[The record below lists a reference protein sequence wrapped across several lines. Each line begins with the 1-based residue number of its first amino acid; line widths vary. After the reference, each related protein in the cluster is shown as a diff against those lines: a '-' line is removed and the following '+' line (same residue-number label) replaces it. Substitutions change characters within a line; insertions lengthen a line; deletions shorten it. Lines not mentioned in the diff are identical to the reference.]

1 MKQITTIL
9 ILLFA
14 LTLSAQEYSY
24 TITSEPGDSTFTLDN
39 VTELSTN
46 RFEISRTTGL
56 DTTALQLTQYARIQQ
71 AYNQIARKEQEI
83 FALQRQV
90 NALRAGLTSAGIEDY
105 NNYQITSLDSL
116 YAADIARFATT
127 GIVADCYIQAREGL
141 THVVRLISDNSIVAV
156 IVPLAPNYIRLNL
169 RPGYQVNGTTSVLM
183 FATNTRDFRGIGE
196 GNALYR
202 LRIIR

>member
-24 TITSEPGDSTFTLDN
+24 TISSEPGDSTFTLDN
-39 VTELSTN
+39 VTELSAN

-90 NALRAGLTSAGIEDY
+90 NALRAGLTSVGIEDY
-105 NNYQITSLDSL
+105 NKYQIATLDSL
-116 YAADIARFATT
+116 YAADLARFVTT
-127 GIVADCYIQAREGL
+127 GIAADCYIQAREGL
-141 THVVRLISDNSIVAV
+141 THVIRLISDNSIVAV

-169 RPGYQVNGTTSVLM
+169 QPGYQVNGTTSVFM
-183 FATNTRDFRGIGE
+183 FATDTRDFRGIGE